1 MNEWKIQYIYAMKLQ
16 KNNPKAC
23 YNMREPQK
31 HFAKWKKLNKNVY
44 ILYDSTY
51 VKCSEKTSL
60 SRYRNIEILK
70 NNWFFFWLEFW
81 RRKWLHM
88 ELWEFIRLWKCSKN
102 ELPEKIFLCDLVIL
116 ICKGSHLLTQGMFHV
131 YLKRLCILLFFSRIS
146 INVTSSSLI
155 VVFSPSICLIIFCPL
170 VLLLRN
176 KYRGYQLY
184 MYSTLFLLSYQIL
197 LCPF

>member
-1 MNEWKIQYIYAMKLQ
+1 MFLEDWYVNVHSSIIHNKKDEDSFKVLHIMSEWKIQYIYAMKLQ

-88 ELWEFIRLWKCSKN
+88 ELWEFIGLWKCSKN

-116 ICKGSHLLTQGMFHV
+116 ICKGSFADSGYV
-131 YLKRLCILLFFSRIS
+131 
-146 INVTSSSLI
+146 
-155 VVFSPSICLIIFCPL
+155 PCLPEKI
-170 VLLLRN
+170 
-176 KYRGYQLY
+176 
-184 MYSTLFLLSYQIL
+184 MYSTVLQ
-197 LCPF
+197 